1 MKKKWYQSKNI
12 QIAIIQAIIGL
23 VVAIEAANPEMK
35 AIGTVAI
42 VKASLDAALRI
53 ISVTELEQGLTKLF
67 FQLILSVQLIEK
79 LNIKF
84 RQE

>member
-1 MKKKWYQSKNI
+1 MKKKWYQSKTI

-53 ISVTELEQGLTKLF
+53 ISVTELE
-67 FQLILSVQLIEK
+67 
-79 LNIKF
+79 
-84 RQE
+84 